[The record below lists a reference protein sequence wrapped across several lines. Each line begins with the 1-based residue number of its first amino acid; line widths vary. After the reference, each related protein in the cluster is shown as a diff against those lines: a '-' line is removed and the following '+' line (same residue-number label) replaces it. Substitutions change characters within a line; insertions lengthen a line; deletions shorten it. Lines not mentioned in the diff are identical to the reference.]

1 MKYITGMLLNAKKGT
16 TEVVKIEKTN
26 DTSICEKLYEL
37 LDCEHFDILRLKI
50 GSVEVD
56 CYYDDEFLYT
66 KPTEPSGIING
77 NLRLFGNLLFLDCEL
92 STGESISLNPEQI
105 VQIEK
110 NARFYTL
117 QNLETMENE
126 QHLLIECEYV

>member
-1 MKYITGMLLNAKKGT
+1 MKYIKGMFLDTKKGT
-16 TEVVKIEKTN
+16 TEVVNLPKEN
-26 DTSICEKLYEL
+26 DTSFCEKIYEL

-56 CYYDDEFLYT
+56 CYCDDEFLYT
-66 KPTEPSGIING
+66 KTTEPSGIING
-77 NLRLFGNLLFLDCEL
+77 DLRLFGNLLFLDCDFAN
-92 STGESISLNPEQI
+92 GESISLNSEQI
-105 VQIEK
+105 LQIGK

-126 QHLLIECEYV
+126 RHLLVECEYI